1 MCALYIEGGYFVISL
16 SADCYAREMQ
26 TIKRIINILASI
38 LFPIRCIGC
47 DKENEAVC
55 YECIDKLPRSARNG
69 TIDPDIM
76 SVFDYRNPVMKRA
89 LWLLKYG
96 RHRHLCDHLGAMLYE
111 YLIDDL
117 AERSVISHFTDPV
130 LIPIPITRSRKR
142 TRGFNQAEALAQAIA
157 RRDPNLIVMDVLEK
171 IRDTTPQ
178 AKLKNRVERL
188 NNLAGCFR
196 VTDPSSVHGR
206 NIIVIDDIATTG
218 ATISEAKRVLKKAGA
233 RKIIGLTVAH

>member
-1 MCALYIEGGYFVISL
+1 MHV
-16 SADCYAREMQ
+16 
-26 TIKRIINILASI
+26 IKRIIDILSSI

-47 DKENEAVC
+47 GKEGESAC
-55 YECIDKLPRSARNG
+55 YICIDKLPRSARNG

-96 RHRHLCDHLGAMLYE
+96 RHRHLSDHFGAMLYE
-111 YLIDDL
+111 YLLDDL
-117 AERSVISHFTDPV
+117 AERSVMSHFTDPI
-130 LIPIPITRSRKR
+130 LIPIPITRTRKR
-142 TRGFNQAEALAQAIA
+142 TRGFNQAEALARAIA
-157 RRDPNLIVMDVLEK
+157 RRDPNLIVIDALEK

-178 AKLKNRVERL
+178 AKLKNRAERL
-188 NNLAGCFR
+188 GNLAGCFR
-196 VTDPSSVHGR
+196 VIDPSSVQGR

-233 RKIIGLTVAH
+233 RKVIGLTVAH